1 MAHRACVAV
10 HLRCAWCALQMNG
23 TLISHPP
30 DGRGSGSSVT
40 NGGPAWM
47 DLVASKKPMA
57 NPADESFMWRS
68 FRADK
73 INRDSEAVQR
83 AIIYVSA

>member
-1 MAHRACVAV
+1 
-10 HLRCAWCALQMNG
+10 
-23 TLISHPP
+23 
-30 DGRGSGSSVT
+30 
-40 NGGPAWM
+40 M

-83 AIIYVSA
+83 GIIYVSA